1 MNTAQDVLNAAR
13 SKLGVREDPPG
24 SNKVEFN
31 TWALVVPGPWC
42 AAFVS
47 WALSAG
53 GALDVP
59 KFVYCPTGVNAYK
72 AAGRFGSQPRVG
84 AVVFFQWPGI
94 DRPCHVGL
102 VEAIQADG
110 SIVTVEGNT
119 DVAGGGSG
127 GQVMRHVRRGNIVG
141 YGYPNY
147 EALAPAAPN
156 IPAVPVGV
164 ASHPTLRVG
173 ARGPAVRELQ
183 TKLQIPADGIF
194 GPQTQ
199 ARVIQFQRNHKL
211 APDGIV
217 GPRTWGA
224 LG

>member
-13 SKLGVREDPPG
+13 SKLGVRENPPR
-24 SNKVEFN
+24 SNQVEFN
-31 TWALVVPGPWC
+31 TWAGVVPGPWC

-59 KFVYCPTGVNAYK
+59 KFVYCPYGVKYYK
-72 AAGRFGSQPRVG
+72 DAGRWGSQPRVG

-119 DVAGGGSG
+119 DVVGGGSG
-127 GQVMRHVRRGNIVG
+127 GQVMRHVRRAFIVG

-164 ASHPTLRVG
+164 ASHPTVRIG
-173 ARGPAVRELQ
+173 ARGNAVRELQ
-183 TKLQIPADGIF
+183 KKLQILSDGIF
-194 GPQTQ
+194 GPITR
-199 ARVIQFQRNHKL
+199 ARVIQFQTNHHL
-211 APDGIV
+211 VPDGIV